1 MPLHGNGWTPQSVTR
16 FIQSFGTAACTA
28 RVDTD
33 LGEGYIKALG
43 NPEGPHIL
51 ACELIGSMLAD
62 WLGLS
67 TLDFALIEVTAEDEI
82 PFLNGGNAAAGP
94 AFISRSEPKGFPWGG
109 TADELESVHNRP
121 DISGL
126 VLLDTWT
133 LNCDRYAPGGR
144 RVNPDNVFLVQ
155 YPGSKRGV
163 LLKAMDFTHAFTC
176 GREINRR
183 IGFIDN
189 VRDEQVYG
197 LFPQFEGLLDREEI
211 RRFSARLTQFTAD
224 VATAF
229 IARVPQEWDVGSD
242 VRGTWAA
249 MITQRAQF
257 VSETIERKLWPQQQF
272 NEGGTA

>member
-1 MPLHGNGWTPQSVTR
+1 
-16 FIQSFGTAACTA
+16 
-28 RVDTD
+28 
-33 LGEGYIKALG
+33 
-43 NPEGPHIL
+43 
-51 ACELIGSMLAD
+51 
-62 WLGLS
+62 
-67 TLDFALIEVTAEDEI
+67 
-82 PFLNGGNAAAGP
+82 
-94 AFISRSEPKGFPWGG
+94 
-109 TADELESVHNRP
+109 
-121 DISGL
+121 
-126 VLLDTWT
+126 
-133 LNCDRYAPGGR
+133 
-144 RVNPDNVFLVQ
+144 
-155 YPGSKRGV
+155 
-163 LLKAMDFTHAFTC
+163 MDFTHAFTC